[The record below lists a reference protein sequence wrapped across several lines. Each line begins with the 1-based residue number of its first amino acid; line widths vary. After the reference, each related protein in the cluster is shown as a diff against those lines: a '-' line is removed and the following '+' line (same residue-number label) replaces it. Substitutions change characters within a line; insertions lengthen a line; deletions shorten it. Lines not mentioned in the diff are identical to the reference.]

1 LAVDLSKRAANPL
14 EDVGRAAR
22 LFVGGRGVAT
32 YYFWRFGG
40 HLADPLSGDNPLIFA
55 AGPLTGTGVPMS
67 GRAAAV
73 FRSPLTGILG
83 ASNLGGKLG
92 PVMRFAGVDVLV
104 VLGRA
109 ERPTY
114 LVVQEGRVEFRD
126 ASHLWG
132 MDAIETEEVLLRE
145 HGRNAAVLAIGPAG
159 ENLVRFASINHDLW
173 RQFGRTGGGAVMGA
187 KKLKAVVFVPE
198 KRQVDVAMPEK
209 LSDFLRRFTPYFV
222 GEKSVKAL
230 FEGGTV
236 RLVEIA
242 NQMGF
247 FPAYNWQRVS
257 LDGWESVAWPAFKKG
272 YFVKPAACMHCPA
285 ACHRLVRS
293 GKYGVDVDIEYE
305 TIFALGG
312 LTGCADPDELIK
324 LNDLADRLG
333 MDTISLGGVVAF
345 AIEAAKLGKLNIEV
359 DWGCGGLARLVEDIA
374 YRRGVGD
381 LLAEGVREAAR
392 RLGLEHVAVHV
403 RGLEPAGYDPRV
415 LKGMALNYA
424 VGYRGADHLATMA
437 YALDIGGYAGGPQ
450 SLGEE
455 KVRAVAYMEEV
466 SALFDSL
473 VLCKFGRGVY
483 DMYPGGRGFDTI
495 AELLTY
501 VTGESWTGASAR
513 EAAVRI
519 VNMTRF
525 LNLQMGA
532 GPDSLPERFF
542 KPVRFEDREY
552 VLTREELENAL
563 RIYYELRGWDG
574 EGRPLPE
581 TLRRLQLDF
590 LTPQGV

>member
-1 LAVDLSKRAANPL
+1 MQSVRGLAVDLSKRAANPL

-159 ENLVRFASINHDLW
+159 ENLVRFASINHDMW

-247 FPAYNWQRVS
+247 FPA
-257 LDGWESVAWPAFKKG
+257 
-272 YFVKPAACMHCPA
+272 
-285 ACHRLVRS
+285 
-293 GKYGVDVDIEYE
+293 
-305 TIFALGG
+305 
-312 LTGCADPDELIK
+312 
-324 LNDLADRLG
+324 
-333 MDTISLGGVVAF
+333 
-345 AIEAAKLGKLNIEV
+345 
-359 DWGCGGLARLVEDIA
+359 
-374 YRRGVGD
+374 
-381 LLAEGVREAAR
+381 
-392 RLGLEHVAVHV
+392 
-403 RGLEPAGYDPRV
+403 
-415 LKGMALNYA
+415 
-424 VGYRGADHLATMA
+424 
-437 YALDIGGYAGGPQ
+437 
-450 SLGEE
+450 
-455 KVRAVAYMEEV
+455 
-466 SALFDSL
+466 
-473 VLCKFGRGVY
+473 
-483 DMYPGGRGFDTI
+483 
-495 AELLTY
+495 
-501 VTGESWTGASAR
+501 
-513 EAAVRI
+513 
-519 VNMTRF
+519 
-525 LNLQMGA
+525 
-532 GPDSLPERFF
+532 
-542 KPVRFEDREY
+542 
-552 VLTREELENAL
+552 
-563 RIYYELRGWDG
+563 
-574 EGRPLPE
+574 
-581 TLRRLQLDF
+581 
-590 LTPQGV
+590 